1 MGRET
6 YLADLY
12 RQSVQA
18 LTQNR
23 TEWMGLLSSVS
34 KYYKMSFDKNVLIY
48 VQRPDAGLLA
58 TKMGWEKQTGRYLK
72 AGSKGIGVVDM
83 NNPKATLAYYFDL
96 ADTRGDY
103 EGFRRAMSAVW
114 SLERQYQPEIL
125 DRFHK
130 QFGTD
135 ENSIENCLC
144 QLVGMQA
151 DAFFEKYLSRVE
163 VKDENSVLYG
173 LPAGAVQAEFA
184 KLVSDSAAYIVFK
197 KCGIKAEIF
206 EETGAFEN
214 ISHFGSLELFMG
226 LGYYTCAIARSVLSE
241 IHKQIEEIKEE
252 RSQRYEPRTV
262 SETGIHE
269 RGGRDA
275 VSEPSDIREQGVRL
289 KTDRDVRE
297 KMEGLHD
304 VEVPAETVGADRT
317 GADKRA
323 DSQGGRGSRSEERNA
338 DSAASGG
345 TADAG
350 DRGYAGESRTH
361 GDDNQTGGGDY
372 PARSSVPV
380 KIAEKEEAA
389 EPEPVKKNTEKASEE
404 SEAEHAA
411 EGSSFHIPQSA
422 TKENIREHKDWE
434 EVQSLLTDTGVFPLE
449 LYGRINQVFA
459 KETDPAVKRNAVRD
473 IYLDYGLQ
481 KSSDGT
487 RGIMPGKDVAD
498 FFFGEEGFVRLSWD
512 VITHVIGSLMQN
524 SEYIPYHEEEDA
536 IGDFNIPDE
545 IEDMQLGSRKDH
557 EDGQLSLFEL
567 YPGPYE
573 DDGKGGDQILQE
585 ETGPEEIKSGYM
597 PFPVGSRIAYDD
609 RIFEVLQYLDDNHTV
624 ELGDIEQLQGLHGY
638 KVIERL
644 PVVLIENAEL
654 LQPNYTE
661 GEVAQTVV
669 QSVEDGDFSEAAKK
683 RIENMS
689 RIGQANEKYAMDVAK
704 EMEQRFRDGTLNY
717 HYQPEHR
724 LYEGGPKAKFR
735 NNVEAIRLLK
745 QLQQENR
752 IATTEEQIV
761 LARFVGWGGLA
772 NALTPGKEGWEK
784 EYDEISE
791 LLTEEEMQSASAS
804 TLTSYYT
811 DQKVIEFIY
820 QALYQFGFR
829 SGNIMD
835 KTTPRLI
842 QFHTLKNAVNPPFL
856 GGFSIF
862 NTVVA

>member
-1 MGRET
+1 
-6 YLADLY
+6 
-12 RQSVQA
+12 
-18 LTQNR
+18 
-23 TEWMGLLSSVS
+23 
-34 KYYKMSFDKNVLIY
+34 
-48 VQRPDAGLLA
+48 
-58 TKMGWEKQTGRYLK
+58 
-72 AGSKGIGVVDM
+72 
-83 NNPKATLAYYFDL
+83 
-96 ADTRGDY
+96 
-103 EGFRRAMSAVW
+103 
-114 SLERQYQPEIL
+114 
-125 DRFHK
+125 
-130 QFGTD
+130 
-135 ENSIENCLC
+135 
-144 QLVGMQA
+144 
-151 DAFFEKYLSRVE
+151 
-163 VKDENSVLYG
+163 
-173 LPAGAVQAEFA
+173 
-184 KLVSDSAAYIVFK
+184 
-197 KCGIKAEIF
+197 
-206 EETGAFEN
+206 
-214 ISHFGSLELFMG
+214 
-226 LGYYTCAIARSVLSE
+226 
-241 IHKQIEEIKEE
+241 
-252 RSQRYEPRTV
+252 
-262 SETGIHE
+262 
-269 RGGRDA
+269 
-275 VSEPSDIREQGVRL
+275 
-289 KTDRDVRE
+289 
-297 KMEGLHD
+297 MEGLHD
-304 VEVPAETVGADRT
+304 VEVPAETVGVDRT

-361 GDDNQTGGGDY
+361 GDDNQTGGGDH

-449 LYGRINQVFA
+449 LYDRINHVFA

-573 DDGKGGDQILQE
+573 DDGKGGDQILPE
-585 ETGPEEIKSGYM
+585 ETEPEEIKSGYM

-791 LLTEEEMQSASAS
+791 LLTEEEMQLASAS

-829 SGNIMD
+829 SGNILDPALGTGNFFSALPESMSQS
-835 KTTPRLI
+835 RLYEVILMKDNGDMNAEELQRMVMEINRTQVAPEEVLSDEVYSYDYRQQKLTMATSPI
-842 QFHTLKNAVNPPFL
+842 QTKELLDQITGMCDHDDFMEEEQEADLCM
-856 GGFSIF
+856 GE
-862 NTVVA
+862 